1 MQVQQKV
8 QVIAEEQQE
17 KHIEHILEPIGQ
29 FLSPIFFV
37 MTGLAVDVSVF
48 MNPHALIIALV
59 LTCIAIIGKLA
70 SGFFAGRGVNHWLI
84 GWGMVPRGEVGLI
97 FASVGRALGVVDT
110 MEYSVIVVVIML
122 TTFVTPPI
130 LGSMVKKISHS

>member
-1 MQVQQKV
+1 
-8 QVIAEEQQE
+8 
-17 KHIEHILEPIGQ
+17 
-29 FLSPIFFV
+29 
-37 MTGLAVDVSVF
+37 
-48 MNPHALIIALV
+48 
-59 LTCIAIIGKLA
+59 
-70 SGFFAGRGVNHWLI
+70 
-84 GWGMVPRGEVGLI
+84 MVPRGEVGLI